1 MERRHPSNRQL
12 RRCFRSP
19 LPMRC
24 PGPLTSLARQ
34 YLISAGDGVP
44 VPGDAI
50 RGTYREAVQRASGRC
65 ALVENA
71 QEFTLVPWRPVIER
85 SLGREIVGLV
95 TEGGISWQIGRD
107 RGIGI

>member
-1 MERRHPSNRQL
+1 M
-12 RRCFRSP
+12 
-19 LPMRC
+19 
-24 PGPLTSLARQ
+24 
-34 YLISAGDGVP
+34 P
-44 VPGDAI
+44 VPGDTI
-50 RGTYREAVQRASGRC
+50 RGTYREAIQLASGRC